1 VGEVDG
7 LGLLGQDLDLA
18 AGVIVALLEGL
29 EGGGGVATEAELLA
43 NLGPVELEGCA
54 ALLRAMR

>member
-29 EGGGGVATEAELLA
+29 KGGGGVATEAELLA

>member
-43 NLGPVELEGCA
+43 NLGPVELKGCA
-54 ALLRAMR
+54 ALLRAVR